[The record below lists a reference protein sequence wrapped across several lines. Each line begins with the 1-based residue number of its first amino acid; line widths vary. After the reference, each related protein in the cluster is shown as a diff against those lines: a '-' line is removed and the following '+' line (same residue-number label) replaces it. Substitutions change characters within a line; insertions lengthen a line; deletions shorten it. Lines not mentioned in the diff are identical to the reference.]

1 MTTILLIIH
10 LLIALALVGVI
21 LLQRSEGGALGI
33 GGGGV
38 GGLMTGRSSANLLTR
53 ATAILAAGFI
63 TTSLLLA
70 IVATHQSA
78 PRSILDQP
86 AAPAAEPAAPDRAAG
101 ARRAVSCITG
111 RDASGRSI
119 AGIVPTRVF
128 PDSAWPMTR
137 FVFVTGG
144 VVSSLGKD
152 WRRRPSAPC
161 SRRAA
166 IRSGCASSIP
176 ISTSTRGP

>member
-1 MTTILLIIH
+1 MTTVLLIVH

-53 ATAILAAGFI
+53 ATAILAGGFI

-70 IVATHQSA
+70 IVATHQST

-86 AAPAAEPAAPDRAAG
+86 AAPVTQPAAP
-101 ARRAVSCITG
+101 
-111 RDASGRSI
+111 
-119 AGIVPTRVF
+119 
-128 PDSAWPMTR
+128 
-137 FVFVTGG
+137 
-144 VVSSLGKD
+144 
-152 WRRRPSAPC
+152 SAPQ
-161 SRRAA
+161 APVA
-166 IRSGCASSIP
+166 Q
-176 ISTSTRGP
+176 